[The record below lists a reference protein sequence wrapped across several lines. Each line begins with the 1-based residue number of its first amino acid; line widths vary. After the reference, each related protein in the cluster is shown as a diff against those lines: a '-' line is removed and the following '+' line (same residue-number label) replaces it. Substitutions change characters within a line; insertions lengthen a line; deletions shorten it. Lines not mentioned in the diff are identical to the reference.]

1 MSMRTLV
8 TASLM
13 MIATI
18 GFAADEYDVKR
29 IVKYIADAQNVT
41 PAEAMKLFT
50 LKITPAGTLELGR
63 WDAAMSRP
71 TLADL
76 AAVGDLAVVEQA
88 FDERLADKIVRDG
101 GKWRKKTAQELNA
114 DAQAAKSVRQ
124 KQLENRFYELTETL
138 LVALSDPRAGQIP
151 PIKLDDNELPTL
163 LEALEDLGGQNIKL
177 ADRLSKK
184 LLMTENALIRINPNW
199 WDTAEVHP

>member
-101 GKWRKKTAQELNA
+101 GKWRKKTTQELNA

-151 PIKLDDNELPTL
+151 PTKLDDDELPTL